1 MATVQGTTGSNEAAI
16 LSRVIRPEKDDLPD
30 EQAKALLR
38 LKFEQSDLD
47 RLHELVVRNQDDELT
62 PAEKEE
68 LEELSPRQCLSRSDA
83 RQGPLLPPQ
92 AKLEAT
98 PAWMPHLHRLVRER
112 SGGRCEYCRLPEAE
126 SLVPFEIEHII
137 PRKHRG
143 RTVAG
148 NLAWSC
154 IYCNGYKGPNLTG
167 RDPADRQDHAALP
180 SATAQMELSFPLPGR
195 HADRPHGHRPD
206 DD

>member
-1 MATVQGTTGSNEAAI
+1 MDAA
-16 LSRVIRPEKDDLPD
+16 
-30 EQAKALLR
+30 
-38 LKFEQSDLD
+38 
-47 RLHELVVRNQDDELT
+47 
-62 PAEKEE
+62 
-68 LEELSPRQCLSRSDA
+68 
-83 RQGPLLPPQ
+83 
-92 AKLEAT
+92 
-98 PAWMPHLHRLVRER
+98 LHRLVRDR

-167 RDPADRQDHAALP
+167 RDPTTGKITPLYHPRRHKWSYHFRYQGGTLIGR
-180 SATAQMELSFPLPGR
+180 TAIGR
-195 HADRPHGHRPD
+195 TTIDVLQINRPYLVAIREVLIEAGVF
-206 DD
+206 